1 MKLFYSPASPF
12 ARKVRIV
19 AAELGLADRIE
30 VAPISPWVEEG
41 LRGYNPLSKIPAL
54 ALDDGTVLFDSRV
67 ICDYL
72 NALGSAELIPAT
84 GWARTLCL
92 RMEALADGIGDA
104 GVRRIVEERRA
115 GGDGH
120 QDVIARQN
128 LALQAALNLAEAEAD
143 DFGEA
148 FDLGQ
153 IALASALGYL
163 DFRLSHED
171 WRVGRPDLAAWFV
184 KVSARHS
191 VSSTIPV

>member
-19 AAELGLADRIE
+19 AAELGLADQIE
-30 VAPISPWVEEG
+30 VAQISPWAEEG

-54 ALDDGTVLFDSRV
+54 VLDDGVVLFDSRV

-72 NALGSAELIPAT
+72 NDLAKGALVPAA
-84 GWARTLCL
+84 GRARALTL

-104 GVRRIVEERRA
+104 GVRRIVEERRPN
-115 GGDGH
+115 GDGH
-120 QDVIARQN
+120 ADVIARQN
-128 LALQAALNLAEAEAD
+128 LALQAALDLAEGEAD

-153 IALASALGYL
+153 IALAAALGYL
-163 DFRLSHED
+163 DFRLAHED
-171 WRVGRPDLAAWFV
+171 WRPNRPLLAEWFA
-184 KVSARHS
+184 KASARPS
-191 VSSTIPV
+191 FTSTEPT